1 MICTNRNA
9 QEHFE
14 ENMEQGKGT
23 CDEYYV
29 QYNAK
34 DVAQYAL
41 SVGAA
46 SQSHSYRQEIRYVFE
61 DHVNFSVI
69 PTFAFALVFWAK
81 RSGDGS
87 VGNTST
93 IPQFPP
99 PIMKSMG
106 VIPQESLKSNVDVH
120 QYPLI
125 HTSLSMVWKK
135 DLPVPTKEKNKV
147 VVMIKGKFVSV
158 HPKSVG
164 TFVTTEYMIYEKR
177 NDAVTD
183 DSTHLGTARFTTLIL
198 GIPSAMVRPY
208 NSSKYE
214 PLASKFFSHPTTGSI
229 RSLVDTRRMLLKVD
243 YYVTPN
249 TALMYRLASG
259 DSNPMH
265 VDPNLVPDIGHK
277 KDQRH
282 ANQNEKL
289 PFIHGLCTVGM
300 VVRVILQLFQKRCH
314 EEGTT
319 VSVRYLDCRFKM
331 PVFINDTIVIRAWA
345 ISTPTTRYQND
356 NHSTTSNETMDTS
369 IGFDVAQKST
379 DSIAVDAG
387 KMILSF
393 HHSNR
398 KQPNLRSLL

>member
-1 MICTNRNA
+1 
-9 QEHFE
+9 
-14 ENMEQGKGT
+14 MEQGT

-46 SQSHSYRQEIRYVFE
+46 SQSHSYRQDIRYVFE

-125 HTSLSMVWKK
+125 HTSLSMVWEN
-135 DLPVPTKEKNKV
+135 DLPIPTKEKKQV

-177 NDAVTD
+177 NDAMTD
-183 DSTHLGTARFTTLIL
+183 GSTHIGTARFTTLIL

-208 NSSKYE
+208 NNGKYE
-214 PLASKFFSHPTTGSI
+214 PLASKLFSHPSNI
-229 RSLVDTRRMLLKVD
+229 RSFIDTRLMLLKVD

-265 VDPNLVPDIGHK
+265 VDPNVVPDIGHK
-277 KDQRH
+277 KDQD
-282 ANQNEKL
+282 AAQNEQL
-289 PFIHGLCTVGM
+289 PFIHGLCTVGT
-300 VVRVILQLFQKRCH
+300 VVRVILPLLQKRCRK
-314 EEGTT
+314 EDTT

-331 PVFINDTIVIRAWA
+331 PVFINDTMIISAWV
-345 ISTPTTRYQND
+345 ISTPITCYQND
-356 NHSTTSNETMDTS
+356 NHIDTTMDMS
-369 IGFDVAQKST
+369 IGFDVVQKST

-387 KMILSF
+387 QMIVSF
-393 HHSNR
+393 HHSNGN
-398 KQPNLRSLL
+398 QPNLRSLL